1 MKQPQNPRSIQFQ
14 EDLSEEELVRDW
26 TLSER
31 DRAQVLRCRG
41 DDNRRRFAI
50 QLCALRHTGRFLE
63 DFAGV
68 PVRILNYISR
78 QLDLAPALSL
88 GLSDREATQV
98 GYEQRLRDYLDY
110 SSFDS
115 AARANLEEHLRSQL
129 ALGMLPEGLKQQAED
144 VLRFWR
150 VIPPAA
156 STLNRLVASIAA
168 TGRQEIFD
176 RIATRLSEVQ
186 RQALNRIVEI
196 GDGDYQSPLAQYREY
211 PPEAT
216 SESILAYIERHRLLR
231 TLGLQEIDLRG
242 FHPHLVFHLFQLAR
256 KYDAQAM
263 KRFAP
268 ATRYALLS
276 CFVLETQST
285 LLDHLVQMHDQF
297 LTTMCRKSRH
307 AFEER
312 HRDFRRRAKKGVETL
327 LSAFDILLLPGNST
341 MSISTVYEKIGE
353 ASVRDALADCRE
365 FQRLEEAGYQ
375 NELRARYGS
384 LRRYLPAFLELP
396 FHAEPGAE
404 RLMRGIQLLR
414 EMNQDSD
421 RSLPEDVP
429 IGGIVPAGWQS
440 SLKKEDG
447 TIDKRLWEISLAL
460 SVRDALRSGDL
471 YLPESRHHVSFSNLI
486 YNEQLWERD
495 RKGAYEQLSLFDEG
509 DQVIASL
516 SGEFEKIAMQAEA
529 GLATNPFASIKDD
542 RFKLKRRDALDISP
556 GVAKLRRA
564 IETSLPRVRIEDLLR
579 DVDQH
584 CGFCRAFQ
592 PLSGYESRPENI
604 YSTLLA
610 LLIAHG
616 TNLGIAAMGQSAQ
629 GITVDM
635 LQHVNRWFLRVETLK
650 AANAALVNYH
660 HQLPL
665 SAVWGGGIAS
675 SSDGQRFGLQQSSL
689 LASFYPRYFGYYERA
704 VTVYTHTSDQYS
716 VFGTRVISCS
726 PREALYVLDGLLD
739 NNTILRLREH
749 YTDTHG
755 FTEHIFAL
763 SYLLGYSFMPR
774 LRNLA
779 DQQLYK
785 LDRKTS
791 FGKLDVLFRGVADTE
806 LIAEQWDQLVRVA
819 ASLKNRTAP
828 ANVIVQR
835 LTNSSPSDRLAKALT
850 ALGRTV
856 KTIYILRYIHDPE
869 LRSRVQLQLNRGE
882 SRHDLVARCL
892 FFANRGEFRTGDLE
906 EIMNKASCLSLLS
919 NAVLVWNT
927 IQIGQIVTRLRAA
940 GEEVLDADL
949 AHISPLAF
957 GHIIPNG
964 TYWFDRDLPV
974 AEPGVT
980 YAK

>member
-1 MKQPQNPRSIQFQ
+1 MPPSDGTRKSSAAPLL
-14 EDLSEEELVRDW
+14 EDLGEEELARDW
-26 TLSER
+26 TLSEA

-41 DDNRRRFAI
+41 EDNRRRFAV
-50 QLCALRHTGRFLE
+50 QLCMLRRYGRFPD

-68 PVRILNYISR
+68 PVRILNHIGR
-78 QLDLAPALSL
+78 QLGLAPVLSL
-88 GLSDREATQV
+88 GRSDREATELE
-98 GYEQRLRDYLDY
+98 YEQRLRDYLGY
-110 SSFDS
+110 RSFDT

-129 ALGMLPEGLKQQAED
+129 AQGMLPERLRQETED

-156 STLNRLVASIAA
+156 STLQRLVASIAA

-176 RIATRLSEVQ
+176 RIAARLNQPE
-186 RQALNRIVEI
+186 RRALDQLLQVSA
-196 GDGDYQSPLAQYREY
+196 DDHQSPLAQFREY

-216 SESILAYIERHRLLR
+216 GESILTWIERHRLLR
-231 TLGLQEIDLRG
+231 SPGLQEINLGG
-242 FHPHLVFHLFQLAR
+242 FHPHLVFHLHQLAR
-256 KYDAQAM
+256 KYDAQAL

-276 CFVLETQST
+276 CFVVETQRT
-285 LLDHLVQMHDQF
+285 LLDHLIQMHEQF
-297 LTTMCRKSRH
+297 LATMCRRSRH
-307 AFEER
+307 AFEQKYRE
-312 HRDFRRRAKKGVETL
+312 FRRRAKRGLQTL
-327 LSAFDILLLPGNST
+327 LGAVELLLQPGNAGT
-341 MSISTVYEKIGE
+341 MPICDLYERLGE
-353 ASVRDALADCRE
+353 SSLRQALVDCRE
-365 FQRLEEAGYQ
+365 FERLEEAGYQ
-375 NELRARYGS
+375 NELRARYSG

-396 FHAEPGAE
+396 FQAEPGAE
-404 RLMRGIQLLR
+404 PLLRGIQLLR
-414 EMNQDSD
+414 ELNNDSS
-421 RSLPEDVP
+421 RPWPEEIP
-429 IGGIVPAGWQS
+429 ISGIVPASWQPL
-440 SLKKEDG
+440 LKKEDG
-447 TIDKRLWEISLAL
+447 TIDRRLWEISLAL
-460 SVRDALRSGDL
+460 ALRDALRGGGI

-495 RKGAYEQLSLFDEG
+495 RKGAYEQLSLFHEG
-509 DQVIASL
+509 DQSIAALMS
-516 SGEFEKIAMQAEA
+516 EFEQTARQTEA
-529 GLATNPFASIKDD
+529 GLPANPFASVKDG
-542 RFKLKRRDALDISP
+542 RLKLKRRDALEISAR
-556 GVAKLRRA
+556 VARLRRV
-564 IETSLPRVRIEDLLR
+564 IEASLARVRIEDLLR
-579 DVDQH
+579 EVDRR
-584 CGFCRAFQ
+584 CGFTRAFQ

-616 TNLGIAAMGQSAQ
+616 TNLGMAAMGQSAQ

-635 LQHVNRWFLRVETLK
+635 LQHVNRWFIREETLK
-650 AANAALVNYH
+650 AANAILVNCH

-665 SAVWGGGIAS
+665 SAVWGGGVAS

-704 VTVYTHTSDQYS
+704 IAIYTHLSDQYS

-726 PREALYVLDGLLD
+726 PREALYVLDGLLE

-763 SYLLGYSFMPR
+763 CYLLGYSFMPR
-774 LRNLA
+774 LRDLA

-785 LDRKTS
+785 IDRKAS
-791 FGKLDVLFRGVADTE
+791 FGRLDPLFRGTSDAE
-806 LIAEQWDQLVRVA
+806 LIVEQWDQLVRIA

-828 ANVIVQR
+828 ANVIIQR
-835 LTNSSPSDRLAKALT
+835 LANSSPSDRLAKALT
-850 ALGRTV
+850 ALGRV
-856 KTIYILRYIHDPE
+856 IKTIYILRYVHDEE

-892 FFANRGEFRTGDLE
+892 FFANRGEFRSGDVE

-927 IQIGQIVTRLRAA
+927 TQMSQIVDRLRTA
-940 GEEVLDADL
+940 GEEVADSDL
-949 AHISPLAF
+949 AHISPLMF

-964 TYWFDRDLPV
+964 TYWFDRDLQLNGP
-974 AEPGVT
+974 T
-980 YAK
+980 